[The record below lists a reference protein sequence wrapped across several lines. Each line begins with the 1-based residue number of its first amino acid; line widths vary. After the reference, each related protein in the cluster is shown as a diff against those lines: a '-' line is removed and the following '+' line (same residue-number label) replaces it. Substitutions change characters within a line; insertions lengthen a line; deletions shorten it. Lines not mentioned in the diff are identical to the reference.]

1 MSEPTP
7 IKDEAQRQTVILV
20 FSTIGTLVTVYRF
33 MSCQTGCVQDI
44 ENAVSAEGKADRG
57 TTGGMVAVPGIR
69 CRNHVQP
76 RAPVTW
82 PGRTMLSADMYT
94 PV

>member
-1 MSEPTP
+1 
-7 IKDEAQRQTVILV
+7 
-20 FSTIGTLVTVYRF
+20 
-33 MSCQTGCVQDI
+33 
-44 ENAVSAEGKADRG
+44 
-57 TTGGMVAVPGIR
+57 MVAVPGIR